1 MLQICLVS
9 LPCSFTLMT
18 RSLALKNNVFQDQD
32 HSQISSRVV
41 WEVVAGKF
49 SLLSISPGW
58 QHSPEDR
65 CTRRVVCLRLY
76 IAKRPISN
84 KSNFYTYTFTHL
96 LIHKSFIVKQKY
108 IKKKGT
114 DTRIYKFG
122 LKFRFNFLWT
132 TYKYIILSGHQ
143 LLLYKIMKS
152 TYWSEQ
158 CCLMVRAEIMSG
170 SKFWLAH
177 LLCGQGLVIQQPWGL
192 LCLCFLICNIAPIYS
207 IR

>member
-1 MLQICLVS
+1 MPRDL
-9 LPCSFTLMT
+9 
-18 RSLALKNNVFQDQD
+18 FQTKV
-32 HSQISSRVV
+32 I
-41 WEVVAGKF
+41 F
-49 SLLSISPGW
+49 IL
-58 QHSPEDR
+58 
-65 CTRRVVCLRLY
+65 
-76 IAKRPISN
+76 
-84 KSNFYTYTFTHL
+84 THL
-96 LIHKSFIVKQKY
+96 LIWSFTKALLWSKNIVK
-108 IKKKGT
+108 KKKGT
-114 DTRIYKFG
+114 DTRIHKFG

-177 LLCGQGLVIQQPWGL
+177 LLFGQGLVIQQPWGL